1 MKEQYRIAAKRS
13 LTPEIGQISVEAPL
27 IAAKAKAGQF
37 IILRVDEAGERIPL
51 TISSA
56 QDGKVTVVYQ
66 KVGGTTLAL
75 DQLQEGDCLHDFVG
89 PLGTPTHVEG
99 YRRVA
104 VLGDMGELGDLTDQA
119 HFNAGALAAM
129 LGIDFVIAIGSKAAR
144 IADGAAMSGGD
155 VVHFATKEEALP
167 TVREQL
173 RPNTS
178 MLIKASHSMR
188 FERLTEDLRKYYD

>member
-27 IAAKAKAGQF
+27 IAARAKAGQF

-89 PLGTPTHVEG
+89 PLGTPPTWRATAGWRCWAEAW
-99 YRRVA
+99 A
-104 VLGDMGELGDLTDQA
+104 VP
-119 HFNAGALAAM
+119 
-129 LGIDFVIAIGSKAAR
+129 SPCR
-144 IADGAAMSGGD
+144 W
-155 VVHFATKEEALP
+155 P
-167 TVREQL
+167 
-173 RPNTS
+173 RP
-178 MLIKASHSMR
+178 
-188 FERLTEDLRKYYD
+188 